1 MAPDHRPGHDD
12 SAERS
17 NDYRGS
23 SQRRLLITL
32 ALISSYISVEIVAGI
47 FSGSLAL
54 MADAAHMFTDAA
66 AIGLALLAMWL
77 ANRPASI
84 ERTFGYYR
92 MEILA
97 ALFNALSL
105 WLIAAWIFFEAYH
118 RFRDV
123 PEVQGGI
130 VLLVGAVGLGVNLI
144 ALWILRRAA
153 GHSLNVQGAF
163 QHVLADLLGSI
174 GVIVS
179 GILTLAFG
187 WWISDPIL
195 GVLISVLILISS
207 WRLVARVVKVLL
219 EGVPPHLDM
228 HGLCNALEDVEGVT
242 LVHDIHAWT
251 ITSGYESFT
260 AHVLVDPDYPGELE
274 HLRRRMQQ
282 IAHQDFGIT
291 HTTIQMEQSVEG
303 CTERHHFD
311 HLTTGAGS

>member
-1 MAPDHRPGHDD
+1 
-12 SAERS
+12 
-17 NDYRGS
+17 
-23 SQRRLLITL
+23 
-32 ALISSYISVEIVAGI
+32 
-47 FSGSLAL
+47 

-228 HGLCNALEDVEGVT
+228 HGLCNALEDVEGVKM
-242 LVHDIHAWT
+242 VHDIHAWT

-260 AHVLVDPDYPGELE
+260 AHVLVDPGLSGRAGTSATPDAANCPPGLW
-274 HLRRRMQQ
+274 H
-282 IAHQDFGIT
+282 HSHD
-291 HTTIQMEQSVEG
+291 HT
-303 CTERHHFD
+303 D
-311 HLTTGAGS
+311 GAVCGRLH